1 MAAVTICGDLGT
13 QESKVC
19 HCFHCFPS
27 IFHEV
32 MGCMALE
39 QWLHG
44 TGEAVRRYPMSKGKG
59 EAPARQ

>member
-13 QESKVC
+13 QENKVC
-19 HCFHCFPS
+19 HCFPS

-32 MGCMALE
+32 VGCTALE

-44 TGEAVRRYPMSKGKG
+44 AGEAVRRYPMSRGKG